1 MGVDQAF
8 TGVAAAVGVQSAF
21 GTVNATIRDLNA
33 TTATA
38 LTDGLVLGDAESGDA
53 ESGVTLPN
61 IAGIYR
67 AVARVAG
74 SFTEQADSFSKAD
87 VTGFSIS
94 WVHQGNGSNNSFSTG
109 DAEIDDTIPGLDAIF
124 QSAGLSPA
132 DGANASV
139 EYTPAATAN
148 VYTTWKL
155 WHGNFEFV
163 FSDCLVDTLK
173 MEFTP
178 GGKAVFT
185 ADVSVGTFDTTVDPN
200 VDDFPG
206 SINYGVM
213 SSLTGP
219 TVEGVDFGAFGTTR
233 GFESLTVTIA
243 STVEKFGDSNVDV
256 SGERQSFTKREITVD
271 GTLYVDDDDSAA
283 AFDQLVSSS
292 APTNDLTFQVGT
304 AVTQATTTE
313 TYNAFSIAV
322 NNLQPKDIKYNRVG
336 TTLVVEL
343 SGAKATGTAAGNEF
357 ALTQN

>member
-1 MGVDQAF
+1 
-8 TGVAAAVGVQSAF
+8 
-21 GTVNATIRDLNA
+21 
-33 TTATA
+33 
-38 LTDGLVLGDAESGDA
+38 
-53 ESGVTLPN
+53 
-61 IAGIYR
+61 
-67 AVARVAG
+67 
-74 SFTEQADSFSKAD
+74 
-87 VTGFSIS
+87 
-94 WVHQGNGSNNSFSTG
+94 
-109 DAEIDDTIPGLDAIF
+109 
-124 QSAGLSPA
+124 
-132 DGANASV
+132 
-139 EYTPAATAN
+139 
-148 VYTTWKL
+148 
-155 WHGNFEFV
+155 
-163 FSDCLVDTLK
+163 
-173 MEFTP
+173 MEFIP

-206 SINYGVM
+206 SIDYTIM

-219 TVEGVDFGAFGTTR
+219 TVEGVNFGAFGTTR

-271 GTLYVDDDDSAA
+271 GTIYVDDGDSAA

-313 TYNAFSIAV
+313 TYNAFLIEV
-322 NNLQPKDIKYNRVG
+322 NNLQPKDIKYNRIG

-357 ALTQN
+357 MLTQN